1 MATGFDRIGGA
12 DAVGAVVDV
21 FYDRVLEDPSL
32 ARYLD
37 DVDMP
42 RLREH
47 QREFMTAALG
57 GPDTYGGRS
66 MHAAHQALRITD
78 SAFDA
83 MVGHLTA
90 ALREAGVS
98 QPTFGEL
105 VETLSSLRDEIVTSG
120 R

>member
-1 MATGFDRIGGA
+1 
-12 DAVGAVVDV
+12 
-21 FYDRVLEDPSL
+21 
-32 ARYLD
+32 
-37 DVDMP
+37 
-42 RLREH
+42 
-47 QREFMTAALG
+47 
-57 GPDTYGGRS
+57 
-66 MHAAHQALRITD
+66 MHAAHHALRITD

-90 ALREAGVS
+90 ALKEAGVS